1 MSKLAHGLSFSQ
13 LSIFW
18 EQLTLPMKKDGHMS
32 DRDAAELSYILAN
45 EAPILKEAEDRQ
57 KRILDAN
64 YKAVDIDAKVEAMD
78 YLNDQ

>member
-18 EQLTLPMKKDGHMS
+18 EQLTLPMKEDGHMS

-45 EAPILKEAEDRQ
+45 EAPILKEAED
-57 KRILDAN
+57 
-64 YKAVDIDAKVEAMD
+64 
-78 YLNDQ
+78 